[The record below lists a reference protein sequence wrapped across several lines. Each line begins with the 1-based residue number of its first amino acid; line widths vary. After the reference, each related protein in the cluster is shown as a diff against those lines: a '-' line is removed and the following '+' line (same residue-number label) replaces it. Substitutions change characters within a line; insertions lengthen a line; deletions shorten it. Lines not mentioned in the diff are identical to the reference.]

1 MPTAAKWCLLGGIF
15 LAGTLASLSTG
26 GRDDVG
32 FSSLL
37 GLLHDDVVTQAEQ
50 TLIDIRLP
58 RTLTAM
64 LLGLN
69 LGLAGLILQAVTQ
82 NSLASP
88 SLLGITQG
96 AALGI
101 VLGMTVP
108 FLTPLPDWSLAASFG
123 MGAAV
128 LAFAIAGLFSGRI
141 DSMRLILGG
150 VAVGS
155 VGFAAVR
162 LGYTLEDDLARDVV
176 RWTAGDISDLR
187 FSAVQRL
194 VLFSAPG
201 LFLSSMLAHRLN
213 LLAVGHATSHSL
225 GADPRRTLYQGAAIA
240 SVLTGASVSVAGP
253 IAFVGLV
260 VPHLARRL
268 GGMDHRRLVPVAAF
282 VGATLMLW
290 ADTLSKILPQTEE
303 VPVGIIV
310 AVIGAPWFLACVLRR
325 TATTNGP

>member
-96 AALGI
+96 ASLGI

-108 FLTPLPDWSLAASFG
+108 LLTPLPDWSLAASFG

-141 DSMRLILGG
+141 DSMR

-201 LFLSSMLAHRLN
+201 LLLSSMLAHRLN
-213 LLAVGHATSHSL
+213 LLTVGHATSHSL
-225 GADPRRTLYQGAAIA
+225 GVDPRRTLYQGAAIA

-303 VPVGIIV
+303 VPVGTIV

-325 TATTNGP
+325 TVATNGP